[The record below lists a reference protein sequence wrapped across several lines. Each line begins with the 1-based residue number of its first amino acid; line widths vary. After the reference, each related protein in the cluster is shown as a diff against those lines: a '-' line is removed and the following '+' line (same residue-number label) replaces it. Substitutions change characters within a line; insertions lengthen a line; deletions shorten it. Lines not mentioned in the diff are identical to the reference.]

1 MEKTP
6 FISIVIP
13 VLNRR
18 DKIKPTLDSI
28 ARQTFRSVEVV
39 LSDGGSSDQTVE
51 FVLAELAKSAVDVA
65 VIISP
70 GSSVYGAINLG
81 IKIARGEWLYVLGS
95 DDQLY
100 DELVLQTV
108 ARRLRATAADVV
120 YGDAWFERSPGF
132 LYGGPFWLN
141 RFNVSNIC
149 HQSIFYRAGAVK
161 RLGVTYN
168 EKYRILADW
177 DYNIK
182 LFSRLRF
189 EHLSLPIARYA
200 CYGLSDSELD
210 IPFLSDLQANMI
222 DYFGLRAYWLL
233 SPDWL
238 SLGVA
243 HRPTPVRVLL
253 LAINRLIYAVG
264 RSMFGKAFGQKPV
277 NSKDHY
283 IPSI

>member
-51 FVLAELAKSAVDVA
+51 FVLAELARSAVDVA

-161 RLGVTYN
+161 RLGVIYN

-210 IPFLSDLQANMI
+210 ISFLSDLQANMI

-243 HRPTPVRVLL
+243 RRPTPVRVLL
-253 LAINRLIYAVG
+253 LAINRLIYAIG

-283 IPSI
+283 IPSV